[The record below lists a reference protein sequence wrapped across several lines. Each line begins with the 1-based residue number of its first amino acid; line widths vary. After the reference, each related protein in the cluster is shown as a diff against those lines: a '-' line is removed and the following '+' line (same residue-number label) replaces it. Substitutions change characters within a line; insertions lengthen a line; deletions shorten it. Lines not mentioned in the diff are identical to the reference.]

1 MASPTL
7 PVPGTN
13 VPTEVH
19 VSLMAVAFP
28 ISPGKTPEW
37 RSFMEQLTGPRHA
50 EFAASRQRAGVR
62 ERTFLQPTPM
72 GDLVIVT
79 LEGDDPARSF
89 GQMVSATDPF
99 TAWFLERVKAI
110 HGVDLTAPMTGSPSE
125 LIVDSDRAAVLA
137 R

>member
-1 MASPTL
+1 
-7 PVPGTN
+7 
-13 VPTEVH
+13 

-28 ISPGKTPEW
+28 ISPGKTAEW
-37 RSFMEQLTGPRHA
+37 RSFMDQITGPRHA
-50 EFAASRQRAGVR
+50 EFAASRRRAGVR
-62 ERTFLQPTPM
+62 ERTFLQQTPM

-89 GQMVSATDPF
+89 GQMIGATDPF
-99 TAWFLERVKAI
+99 TTWFLERVKAI

-125 LIVDSDRAAVLA
+125 LVVDSDKAAVLA